1 MHCPYCHGTEHW
13 KWNRPRWLR
22 LPPGSMKNWR
32 CSECGQEYIVWFD
45 YIPIRQRTAHVVVR
59 AWHVLLGL
67 LLLVVLAFGLP
78 ALLRG

>member
-1 MHCPYCHGTEHW
+1 MKCPYCHG
-13 KWNRPRWLR
+13 
-22 LPPGSMKNWR
+22 
-32 CSECGQEYIVWFD
+32 GQEYIVWFD

>member
-1 MHCPYCHGTEHW
+1 MKCPYCHGHESW

-22 LPPGSMKNWR
+22 LSPGSMVNRR

-45 YIPIRQRTAHVVVR
+45 FIPIRMNTARIVVR
-59 AWHVLLGL
+59 LFHWTLGI

-78 ALLRG
+78 ALLQ